1 MRRFVEFRNVADE
14 MPAADAAINSHSR
27 LTTCAMELAMY
38 SLRRTILTAAMA
50 FFSASVLAYE
60 VPKRS
65 LEARIHSA
73 DIVIVGTIVALDP
86 DDPNKPDVLAIAT
99 VRVDSI
105 LKGGATV
112 TVRVVY
118 REGIQESDPICC
130 SLGGQYFMMLS
141 RSDADLYR
149 SVNGPYGIFEI
160 GTSGSDQDGVPSWPG
175 STVKRPLDWRSH

>member
-1 MRRFVEFRNVADE
+1 
-14 MPAADAAINSHSR
+14 
-27 LTTCAMELAMY
+27 MELAMY
-38 SLRRTILTAAMA
+38 SLGRTILMAAMA

-73 DIVIVGTIVALDP
+73 DIVVVGTVVALDP
-86 DDPNKPDVLAIAT
+86 GDPNKPDILAIAT

-105 LKGGATV
+105 LKGGET
-112 TVRVVY
+112 TTIRVVY

-149 SVNGPYGIFEI
+149 SVDGPYGIFEI
-160 GTSGSDQDGVPSWPG
+160 GTSASDQDGAPSWPG
-175 STVKRPLDWRSH
+175 STVKRPLDWGSH